1 MQKKLVEEGFGG
13 KDWRGG
19 TVKGDL
25 IGAVAAYNKWSSQS
39 KDKDRRKI
47 ASKYALDNN
56 VLREVHSL
64 RSQFRDSLV
73 DAGFL
78 DAKSDS
84 WDGCHDD
91 ALFTSCCLVAGLYPN
106 ISTLMRPRRGRGNTR
121 GGRLITK
128 DGDVCKASSSSFQ
141 TDRLWIAKEEGR
153 DAYAV
158 YHAKHRT
165 VGVDTKPTPSAGQAD
180 IYLYEVN
187 FVSRYALLLFSG
199 NVELKDTA
207 LVMDGWLKFKVGE
220 KGSKTGAILI
230 LELRKELDNV
240 MTRHIESSGDSDEVD
255 GEATRTECQRVLQI
269 VRKLLQDEAG

>member
-106 ISTLMRPRRGRGNTR
+106 ISTLMRPRRGRGNVR

-180 IYLYEVN
+180 IYLNEVN
-187 FVSRYALLLFSG
+187 FISRYALLLFSG

-240 MTRHIESSGDSDEVD
+240 MTRHIESSGDSDDVD
-255 GEATRTECQRVLQI
+255 GEAMRTECQRVLQI